1 VHFNS
6 TNKNIIWNNT
16 RNGLFNNYYNDQ
28 FCAIDT
34 IKIDDHSRFT
44 FTKML
49 KKVFPVQSGDTI
61 AVYQN
66 KQTDEIILSIQRS
79 SSILGTWICKKSQD
93 LYKGDYYHILEKMD
107 ENNLIPKVRDEHERY
122 NNLQQQV
129 IQKTTKRSDNSFLRQ
144 ENTPNIMIVDDEED
158 ILLSFKTFFED
169 NNSLINVNTETFKSS
184 QEALLRFV
192 ESHYDLVIIDVRLPG
207 INGIQLCKIMRS
219 IRPDIKVLFI
229 SALESA
235 EEFITML
242 PGIRPSDII
251 KKPFDMECLI
261 EKVKDVL
268 NN

>member
-1 VHFNS
+1 LHFNS
-6 TNKNIIWNNT
+6 TNKNITLNNT
-16 RNGLFNNYYNDQ
+16 GNGLFNNHYNGQ

-44 FTKML
+44 FTKLL

-66 KQTDEIILSIQRS
+66 KQTDEVVLNIQRS
-79 SSILGTWICKKSQD
+79 ASILGTWICKKSQD
-93 LYKGDYYHILEKMD
+93 LYKGEKMD
-107 ENNLIPKVRDEHERY
+107 ENNTILKTRDEHVTY

-129 IQKTTKRSDNSFLRQ
+129 IQKTTKRSDNSSLRQ

-158 ILLSFKTFFED
+158 ILLSFKTFLEN
-169 NNSLINVNTETFKSS
+169 NNSLINVNAETFKSP

-219 IRPDIKVLFI
+219 IRPNIKVLFI

-235 EEFITML
+235 EEFITVL
-242 PGIRPSDII
+242 PGIRTSDII
-251 KKPFDMECLI
+251 KKPINMEHFI
-261 EKVKDVL
+261 EKVKDIL